1 MRSELSNWELAT
13 ECWKI
18 FCLVTRISSQCQLP
32 RPRDEAD
39 DNNDAS
45 VHDSSNDDS
54 SVDVDED
61 ANAAAANDD
70 VRSGNYV

>member
-1 MRSELSNWELAT
+1 MRSKLSNWELAT

-45 VHDSSNDDS
+45 VDDDS
-54 SVDVDED
+54 SVDDDED

>member
-45 VHDSSNDDS
+45 VDD
-54 SVDVDED
+54 DDED